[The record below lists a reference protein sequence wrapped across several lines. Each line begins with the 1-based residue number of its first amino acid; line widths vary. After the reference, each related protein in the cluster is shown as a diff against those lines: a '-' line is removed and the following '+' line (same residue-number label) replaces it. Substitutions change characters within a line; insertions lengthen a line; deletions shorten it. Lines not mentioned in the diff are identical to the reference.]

1 MYHKKVEYVTI
12 YQNTNSIQKKK
23 KKKSC
28 IYILSPKWMKSMA
41 FIFKNDLS
49 SVDTDILE

>member
-23 KKKSC
+23 KKIMY
-28 IYILSPKWMKSMA
+28 IYIEPKMDEKHG
-41 FIFKNDLS
+41 FHLQK
-49 SVDTDILE
+49 